1 MKQQGIFHCFLK
13 KTLAFG
19 QMMAAYISSTPKN
32 LIREANELA
41 RKQSASRNKRLK
53 ENILRA
59 KGKAEQVSYS

>member
-1 MKQQGIFHCFLK
+1 
-13 KTLAFG
+13 
-19 QMMAAYISSTPKN
+19 MAAYISSTPKN